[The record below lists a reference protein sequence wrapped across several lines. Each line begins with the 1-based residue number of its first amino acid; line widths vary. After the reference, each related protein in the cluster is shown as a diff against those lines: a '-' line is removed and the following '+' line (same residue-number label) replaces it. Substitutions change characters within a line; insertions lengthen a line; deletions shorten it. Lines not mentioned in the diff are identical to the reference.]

1 MRCCRLEFPTASA
14 WGARE
19 TGGESERVTVREGVR
34 DREREQE
41 TERVCVCAY
50 VIAVAALVS
59 VAHRVSDQN
68 HTHTTFV
75 KCFRHRVTS
84 QQCMYIAAKNK
95 NRCKVPETLRYIGTI
110 VEL

>member
-1 MRCCRLEFPTASA
+1 
-14 WGARE
+14 
-19 TGGESERVTVREGVR
+19 VTVREGVR

-95 NRCKVPETLRYIGTI
+95 NRCKVPETLRDIGTI
-110 VEL
+110 VELERQIGEGFVIE

>member
-1 MRCCRLEFPTASA
+1 
-14 WGARE
+14 
-19 TGGESERVTVREGVR
+19 VTVREGVR

-41 TERVCVCAY
+41 TERECVCAY

-84 QQCMYIAAKNK
+84 QQCMYVCMLQQKTK
-95 NRCKVPETLRYIGTI
+95 TVVKCRRHSVTLEQSLSSRDRLVKGS
-110 VEL
+110 